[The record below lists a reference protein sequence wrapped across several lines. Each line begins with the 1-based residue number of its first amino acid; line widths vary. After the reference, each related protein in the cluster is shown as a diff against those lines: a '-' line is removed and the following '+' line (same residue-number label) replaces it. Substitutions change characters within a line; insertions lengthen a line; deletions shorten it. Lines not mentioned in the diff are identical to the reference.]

1 MELDEEQI
9 REIEEAY
16 YDYDPRPVWTPQHMY
31 DEPWD

>member
-1 MELDEEQI
+1 MELDEAHI

-16 YDYDPRPVWTPQHMY
+16 YDYDPPAWTPQHMY

>member
-1 MELDEEQI
+1 MELDEEHI

-16 YDYDPRPVWTPQHMY
+16 YDFEPTSFEPKYTY